1 MKRYVCIAL
10 LLLSLLCENMV
21 AQSSIHVGDSAKAVY
36 TYMEA
41 MRMKGEGRDGE
52 AFDLLRHAIE
62 LDSTLAAAY
71 SDIAPYYFQLNKIE
85 TGYKALLSAVQYEPD
100 NYWYTFSAAE
110 VARKIRDYD
119 RAETLYAAMIAQKPT
134 EIEVIERYA
143 DVCIQKE
150 EPQKALDVYTR
161 FENAYGAT
169 ETSILQKARIY
180 LLMNDRDK
188 TYEEMERLIA
198 SNPRNTGYIT
208 LLGNLYLDAGRYDDA
223 WNTYTRARATDSENA
238 ALQMALL
245 AYYEKVNDREAYIVQ
260 LDTVLF
266 YSDID
271 VSAKMSILPDVVQE
285 LIDDAPQLD
294 NLLARLCEL
303 YPNELDLRKLYSN
316 VLIHIGDYDRA
327 CDQLETALDI
337 NPDKDVWEQLFRI
350 LFVQDDFHKIE
361 QVALRAL
368 NENNTELRYYL
379 VAASTQMMLEEYEK
393 AVQTLALCDSVPE
406 IATDPLSRSEISCLL
421 GDIRY
426 NQSRREEAYAHY
438 DEALRWNPK
447 NYGVLNNY
455 SYYLALEGRELD
467 KAERMAGEAVKAN
480 PDNPTYLDTYAWVY
494 FKQGRYSLARLY
506 LKKAIDLAQEA
517 SAEMYEHYG
526 DVLAVSDNIDEAVEW
541 WKKAVGAGGDSEV
554 LRRKIAG
561 RKYISE

>member
-21 AQSSIHVGDSAKAVY
+21 AQSSSHVGDSAKAVY

-110 VARKIRDYD
+110 VARKIRDFD

-150 EPQKALDVYTR
+150 EPQKALEVYTC

-223 WNTYTRARATDSENA
+223 WNTYARARATDSENA

-245 AYYEKVNDREAYIVQ
+245 AYYEKVNDRAAYIAQ

-285 LIDDAPQLD
+285 LMDDTSRLD
-294 NLLARLCEL
+294 NILARLCEL
-303 YPNELDLRKLYSN
+303 YPNELELRKLYSD

-337 NPDKDVWEQLFRI
+337 NPDKEVWEQLFRI
-350 LFVQDDFHKIE
+350 LFVQDDFRKIE
-361 QVALRAL
+361 HIALRAL
-368 NENNTELRYYL
+368 SENHTELRYYL

-393 AVQTLALCDSVPE
+393 AVQTLALCDLVPE
-406 IATDPLSRSEISCLL
+406 IASDPLSRSEISCLL

-426 NQSRREEAYAHY
+426 NQSRREDAYAHY
-438 DEALRWNPK
+438 DEALKWNPK

-506 LKKAIDLAQEA
+506 LRKAIDLAQEA

-526 DVLAVSDNIDEAVEW
+526 DVLAVTDNVDEAVEW
-541 WKKAVGAGGDSEV
+541 WKKAVEAGGDSEI